1 MSANVIASPLQSS
14 PLLAGSGLP
23 AFEAI
28 TAEQVSSQIPLLL
41 DQLGSALT
49 ALEANLNTDL
59 ERAGASGEILGWEAV
74 MQPLH
79 HLG

>member
-14 PLLAGSGLP
+14 PLMAGSGLP

-49 ALEANLNTDL
+49 ALEANLNTGSGSG
-59 ERAGASGEILGWEAV
+59 AGGQRRDPGAGRR
-74 MQPLH
+74 
-79 HLG
+79 